1 MFLTNRTLVAAV
13 TLSALTTLAPGLS
26 DAATPARWPTL
37 AEPPAGAAGGGKADA
52 AVIVGVEDYAFLP
65 DVPGAVANANAWE
78 TWLERTRKVPGE
90 RIRVLRNEQ
99 GTNSKIKAALEGAA
113 KDVQRGGTLWVVFIG
128 HGAPMAQTND
138 GVLVGVDAQQDPL
151 GFYSRGLRR
160 GEVLEV
166 AGRAAARGANP
177 VVVLDACFSGRSAGG
192 ASLLPGSQVALP
204 ASFATAG
211 SVTVLSAGAAHEIAG
226 PLPGPVDVQ
235 RPAFSYLML
244 GALLG
249 WADGA
254 LDERA
259 DGEVTVPEAL
269 TYVRRALRKLD
280 ATREQTPECAPA
292 ERCGASLG
300 KSAGERGPDLGAL
313 AGVVNPP
320 VRPVDPGP
328 SGGGFDAAIRAAL
341 EKQAAADAARAEAE
355 RVAAEA
361 ARLEREARAAHLAR
375 VDADFTKVKTA
386 AKAGPLAAKAAVE
399 AFIGA
404 YAKHPLGNPRE
415 AEARA
420 LLSEDDT
427 GGGGDAPAGYVTI
440 PAGEFMMGSPESEE
454 GYCWGEKRHR
464 VRITRGFYLKATEVT
479 QGEWE
484 SVMGSN
490 PSRFKNCGKTCPVE
504 SVSWIDAVS
513 YLNKLSDH
521 EDLPRCYHANGAFV
535 GLSCKGYRLPTE
547 AEWEYAARA
556 GTTGAVYAGTWDIVG
571 ENNAPALGP
580 IAWYG
585 GNSGVSYEGG
595 SWCGDRP
602 EKQEASSTCGTH
614 PVGQK
619 RANAWGLFDMLGN
632 VEEWT
637 NDWSDQYPGGKE
649 TDPVG
654 PASGGFRSTRGGGWS
669 NIARHVRA
677 AVRGWYAP
685 GNRFDYL
692 GFRPLRAR

>member
-1 MFLTNRTLVAAV
+1 MFLTNRTLLAAV
-13 TLSALTTLAPGLS
+13 ALSALTTLAPGH
-26 DAATPARWPTL
+26 ANAQTPPRWPTL
-37 AEPPAGAAGGGKADA
+37 AEPPSGAPGGGKADA
-52 AVIVGVEDYAFLP
+52 AVIVGVEDYDPLP

-90 RIRVLRNEQ
+90 RIRVLRDKQ

-128 HGAPMAQTND
+128 HGAPMAQAND

-151 GFYSRGLRR
+151 DFYSRSLRR
-160 GEVLEV
+160 SEVLEI
-166 AGRAAARGANP
+166 AGRAAAKGANP
-177 VVVLDACFSGRSAGG
+177 VLVLDACFSGRSAGG
-192 ASLLPGSQVALP
+192 VSLLPGSQVALP

-244 GALLG
+244 GALRG

-292 ERCGASLG
+292 ERCGGSFG

-328 SGGGFDAAIRAAL
+328 SGSGFDAAIRAAL

-361 ARLEREARAAHLAR
+361 ARLEREAREAHRAR
-375 VDADFTKVKTA
+375 VDADFAKVVTA

-399 AFIGA
+399 AFVGA

-420 LLSEDDT
+420 LLSEDGT
-427 GGGGDAPAGYVTI
+427 GAGGDAPAGYVAI
-440 PAGEFMMGSPESEE
+440 PAGEFLMGSPSGEE
-454 GYCWGEKRHR
+454 GRDSDEKQHR

-484 SVMGSN
+484 AVMGSN
-490 PSRFKNCGKTCPVE
+490 PSSFKSCGKTCPVE
-504 SVSWIDAVS
+504 NVSWNDAVT
-513 YLNKLSDH
+513 YLNKLSDR
-521 EDLPRCYHANGAFV
+521 ERLPRCYDASGTFV

-571 ENNAPALGP
+571 KNNAPALGP

-585 GNSGVSYEGG
+585 GNSGVSYGG
-595 SWCGDRP
+595 AVDCGDWP
-602 EKQEASSTCGTH
+602 EKQEASSKCGTH

-619 RANAWGLFDMLGN
+619 RPNAWGLYDMLGN
-632 VEEWT
+632 VWEWT
-637 NDWSDQYPGGKE
+637 NDWYGDYPGGTV

-654 PASGGFRSTRGGGWS
+654 GASGGYRVGRGGSWFS
-669 NIARHVRA
+669 LAQFARA
-677 AVRGWYAP
+677 ARRSGDAPDLRGL
-685 GNRFDYL
+685 NL